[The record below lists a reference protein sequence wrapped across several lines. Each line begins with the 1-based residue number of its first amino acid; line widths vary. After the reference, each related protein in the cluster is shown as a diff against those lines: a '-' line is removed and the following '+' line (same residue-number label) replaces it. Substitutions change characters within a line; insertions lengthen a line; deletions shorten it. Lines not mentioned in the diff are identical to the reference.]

1 MRRAQSGSELRRRLV
16 YWQIKRAFA
25 AMARSDVELVQLYYE
40 PDAEV
45 WMKGME
51 GVGVND
57 CYRGREGVRML
68 YADIDDAWAD
78 WSWTIKSIADG
89 GDRVAIRGDF
99 VGYGRRSGVK
109 TDVSD
114 GGTAVAFSARV
125 WGAQT
130 RSRSCRSA
138 VFMNEPALDPGDGR
152 VLTQATLPSGG
163 PGAAAAA

>member
-1 MRRAQSGSELRRRLV
+1 DLIVRFPALLPLLAGAMRRARSCSELRRRLV
-16 YWQIKRAFA
+16 YWQTKRAFA

-51 GVGVND
+51 GVGVDD

-99 VGYGRRSGVK
+99 VGHGRRSGVQ

-114 GGTAVAFSARV
+114 GGTAVAFSTRGLVARQEWFV
-125 WGAQT
+125 EQGGWKNAFD
-130 RSRSCRSA
+130 A
-138 VFMNEPALDPGDGR
+138 VGL
-152 VLTQATLPSGG
+152 LS
-163 PGAAAAA
+163 